1 MGVGDEE
8 EIRRAFLAR
17 HPGLRIPS
25 PNGDHLVDL
34 EGHVY
39 RRSATGWYRTAENNW
54 RAASQLRGAMAV
66 YVAKSVAGQPLYED
80 PRLVPP
86 ITGIPPLPLTA
97 PPTNRGGLGILGC
110 LGVLGGLAIV
120 GVVLAVLAVLATRH
134 HSKTPE
140 ALIPQ
145 ITHVSTYQEGVIV
158 YARVQYNDPGHDAA
172 GFGFVG
178 ANGAGWAEE
187 NHSFADP
194 SYGIPG
200 PGRVDYPF
208 NIGCGTGSEDTSD
221 VQFWINDTAG
231 DRSEP
236 VIIHLACKD

>member
-97 PPTNRGGLGILGC
+97 PPTNRGG
-110 LGVLGGLAIV
+110 
-120 GVVLAVLAVLATRH
+120 ATRH

-158 YARVQYNDPGHDAA
+158 YARVQYSDPGHDAA

>member
-97 PPTNRGGLGILGC
+97 PPTNRGG
-110 LGVLGGLAIV
+110 
-120 GVVLAVLAVLATRH
+120 ATRH

-145 ITHVSTYQEGVIV
+145 ITHVSTYQEGSRSRRRGV
-158 YARVQYNDPGHDAA
+158 RLRWCEWSWLGRR
-172 GFGFVG
+172 
-178 ANGAGWAEE
+178 E
-187 NHSFADP
+187 SFLCR
-194 SYGIPG
+194 SLLWYTRSRT
-200 PGRVDYPF
+200 GRLS
-208 NIGCGTGSEDTSD
+208 I
-221 VQFWINDTAG
+221 
-231 DRSEP
+231 
-236 VIIHLACKD
+236 